1 MQEKSPIRVLVVD
14 DEKVIR
20 DGCERALTL
29 EGYQIDKAE
38 NGAIGVAMLEKEFY
52 DVVLLDLMMPGI
64 DGFSVLRWVKD
75 NRPDVEVIVI
85 TGFATVAK
93 AVAAMK
99 EGACDFVGKPFT
111 PDYLRLVV
119 KRAAEKRQLMAEA
132 VKLRE
137 EKTLDIKTIVE
148 EQSRLK
154 SVFVFSCMVNS
165 VIVTN
170 REGIVVLHNPAAI
183 KFLEIQTDPVIGK
196 PLADS
201 IQDPTAMNMV
211 NEVIETGVSI
221 AREFPPGTIS
231 RTRYLRARSAPVLTA
246 TEKILGAV
254 TVFEDITTHKE
265 MDRLK
270 SEFVSM
276 VTHELRAPLAS
287 IEQMIHAIRRLK
299 PEAEERRTH
308 FIERI
313 SSRVRDQLQLV
324 ENLLNLSR
332 LETGTIVFNL
342 EPVNGDELLKEVA
355 ELVRPRAESKNIDLE
370 YTPCPEPWWTNADQN
385 YIRLVFTNLIDNAVK
400 YTPDGGR
407 VTVASATG
415 GSLAKITV
423 ADTGVGI
430 KEEDLPNIFDRFF
443 RVRGDM
449 TRKVTGSGLGLSL
462 VRSVIKAHNGYI
474 DVASEPDEGS
484 TFTVSLP
491 LLGQPPSNN
500 A

>member
-20 DGCERALTL
+20 DGCERALTS
-29 EGYQIDKAE
+29 EGYEVDKAE
-38 NGAIGVAMLEKEFY
+38 NGAIGVAMLEKGFY
-52 DVVLLDLMMPGI
+52 DVTLLDLMMPGI
-64 DGFSVLRWVKD
+64 DGFSVLRWVRD
-75 NRPDVEVIVI
+75 NRPDIEVIVI

-154 SVFVFSCMVNS
+154 SVFSCMVNS

-170 REGIVVLHNPAAI
+170 RESVVVLHNPAAI
-183 KFLEIQTDPVIGK
+183 AVLDIQTDPVIGK
-196 PLADS
+196 PLAGS
-201 IQDPTAMNMV
+201 IQHPDAIAMVEEAMKNGV
-211 NEVIETGVSI
+211 TVI
-221 AREFPPGTIS
+221 REFPPGTIS
-231 RTRYLRARSAPVLTA
+231 RSRHLMARCAPVK
-246 TEKILGAV
+246 TETDKILGTV
-254 TVFEDITTHKE
+254 TVFEDITTHKD

-313 SSRVRDQLQLV
+313 SARVRDQLQLV

-332 LETGTIVFNL
+332 LETGTIAFNQ
-342 EPVNGDELLKEVA
+342 EPVKGDDMLNEVI
-355 ELVRPRAESKNIDLE
+355 EIVHPRAAGKNIDLNFRTASE
-370 YTPCPEPWWTNADQN
+370 EWWINADQN

-400 YTPDGGR
+400 YTPDGGT
-407 VTVASATG
+407 VTVASSSG

-423 ADTGVGI
+423 TDTGVGI

-462 VRSVIKAHNGYI
+462 VKSVIKAHNGYI
-474 DVASEPDEGS
+474 NVESEPDKGS

-491 LLGQPPSNN
+491 LLEQPPSNS